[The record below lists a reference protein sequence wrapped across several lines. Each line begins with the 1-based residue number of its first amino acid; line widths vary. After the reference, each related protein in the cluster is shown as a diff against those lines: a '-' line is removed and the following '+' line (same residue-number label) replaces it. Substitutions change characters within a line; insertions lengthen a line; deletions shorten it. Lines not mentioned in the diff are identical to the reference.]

1 MRVPNRTLDTAQMP
15 LRFSVQRTRSMRL
28 DARDGILT
36 YAASRLGCAEAC
48 VVSNRLYTR
57 RISLLDPVRTL
68 GNKHSAS
75 GLLSMRRIWA
85 GLPAVAWVSGRPAF
99 AEATAGAPAFA
110 W

>member
-1 MRVPNRTLDTAQMP
+1 MRQ
-15 LRFSVQRTRSMRL
+15 
-28 DARDGILT
+28 DARAGILT

-68 GNKHSAS
+68 GDKHSAS

-110 W
+110 WHCVSKRRLERVTRLELAT